1 MGFFVVIDVNCE
13 FVIEW
18 VLCVW
23 EYCCFIKDGSY
34 LNVLYDKGMVIL
46 FFE

>member
-1 MGFFVVIDVNCE
+1 MLIVSLLLNGY
-13 FVIEW
+13 
-18 VLCVW
+18 CVW

-46 FFE
+46 FFEW